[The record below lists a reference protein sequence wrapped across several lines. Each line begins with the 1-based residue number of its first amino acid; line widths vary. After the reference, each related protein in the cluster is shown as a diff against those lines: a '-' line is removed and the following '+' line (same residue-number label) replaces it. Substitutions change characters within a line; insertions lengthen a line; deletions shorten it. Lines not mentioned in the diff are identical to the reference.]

1 MDAGGDQPRDV
12 CHIDHQV
19 GVDGIRDF
27 TEFGEIE
34 GARIGRAAGQN
45 DLRLAGLRLV
55 KKRVEINLGCFL
67 VNAVLLGVEPFAGQ
81 VRCCA
86 MRKVAACGKR
96 HAEDRVARLQQRQE
110 HGLVG
115 LRTRM
120 RLHIHERRAEQLFR
134 TLDGECLDN
143 IDMLAA
149 AIIAAAGIAF
159 GIFVGQNRALRLQN
173 TGADDVLGC
182 DHLDLVLLAN
192 QLMPDRRRQFRIGIR
207 QRCREESVHYVLFPD
222 VVHSVF
228 LLVRQHRAA

>member
-1 MDAGGDQPRDV
+1 
-12 CHIDHQV
+12 
-19 GVDGIRDF
+19 
-27 TEFGEIE
+27 
-34 GARIGRAAGQN
+34 
-45 DLRLAGLRLV
+45 
-55 KKRVEINLGCFL
+55 
-67 VNAVLLGVEPFAGQ
+67 
-81 VRCCA
+81 
-86 MRKVAACGKR
+86 MREVAACGKR
-96 HAEDRVARLQQRQE
+96 HAEDCVARLQQRQE

-115 LRTRM
+115 LRTGM
-120 RLHIHERRAEQLFR
+120 RLHIDELRAKQLFR
-134 TLDGECLDN
+134 TLDGKCLNN

-149 AIIAAAGIAF
+149 AVIAAAGIAF

-207 QRCREESVHYVLFPD
+207 QRGREESVHYVLFPD